1 MTDLEIQEEA
11 KKRYAELPE
20 EEKLSVWCPDLKPE
34 DRAFLE
40 HVEEVG
46 YEHLSDEEKNRF
58 TVLSFRGH
66 NANLPG
72 GIIDFGVMK
81 HLEEQYKIS
90 REDLANGAKNPFK
103 RELLLCLLVGLGL
116 AAVGAL
122 VAFFAGK
129 ANVEVGKIAGIVVS
143 AVGGLLAMRA
153 ASVVS
158 AVFRFKA
165 IQKKVVSGEL
175 DEEYIKREV
184 YSLVTAEKRKVW
196 FREEET

>member
-34 DRAFLE
+34 ERAFLE

-46 YEHLSDEEKNRF
+46 YKHLSAEEKRRF
-58 TVLSFRGH
+58 TVLAVH
-66 NANLPG
+66 ANNLSLPG

-90 REDLANGAKNPFK
+90 REDLANGTKNPFK
-103 RELLLCLLVGLGL
+103 RELLLRLLVGLCL

-122 VAFFAGK
+122 VAYFAGK
-129 ANVEVGKIAGIVVS
+129 ANVEVGRIAGIVVS
-143 AVGGLLAMRA
+143 AVGGLLAVRA
-153 ASVVS
+153 SSVVS

-175 DEEYIKREV
+175 DEEFIKKEV
-184 YSLVTAEKRKVW
+184 YSLVTAEKRKIW
-196 FREEET
+196 FRKEET